1 MSARHRATRR
11 EPQPSSRP
19 VRRAYSDRRSLL
31 HASKLEAFVAWAMAH
46 GYRHHTSPPK
56 ASFEVARLE
65 RIDPAGNH
73 PHIIIY
79 HKLTGQHLTL
89 CQDGV
94 DLVHRWLRDCREAR
108 HG

>member
-1 MSARHRATRR
+1 MSARHRAAPRTAA
-11 EPQPSSRP
+11 PAPRP

-31 HASKLEAFVAWAMAH
+31 HASKLEVFVAWAMAH
-46 GYRHHTSPPK
+46 GYRHHTTPPK

-65 RIDPAGNH
+65 LIDVSGNH
-73 PHIIIY
+73 PHIVI
-79 HKLTGQHLTL
+79 HRKLTGQHLTL

-94 DLVHRWLRDCREAR
+94 ELVHRWLRACREAR